1 MNHLRTDF
9 HIASPPAAMAS
20 SPSLEA
26 PGRLGPEAQDGLR
39 PGVQGRPNPGGQ
51 GLLARILAFALVALA
66 PWPLAVRAQ
75 PSRTAES
82 IWSQEDASQRALQLV
97 PSGARVDSTACQ
109 EIGVGS
115 MGGLPRYR
123 CTVRFSPGAASPGA
137 ASPGGASP
145 ASASP

>member
-1 MNHLRTDF
+1 M
-9 HIASPPAAMAS
+9 
-20 SPSLEA
+20 
-26 PGRLGPEAQDGLR
+26 
-39 PGVQGRPNPGGQ
+39 
-51 GLLARILAFALVALA
+51 ALA
-66 PWPLAVRAQ
+66 LMALAAWPLAVRAQ

-137 ASPGGASP
+137 ASPGAASP
-145 ASASP
+145 GTASPGGGRPESARP

>member
-1 MNHLRTDF
+1 MT
-9 HIASPPAAMAS
+9 S

-26 PGRLGPEAQDGLR
+26 PGRRGPEAQGSPR
-39 PGVQGRPNPGGQ
+39 AGVQGRPSRGGQ
-51 GLLARILAFALVALA
+51 GLRAAILALTLVGLA
-66 PWPLAVRAQ
+66 PWPLAARAQ

-97 PSGARVDSTACQ
+97 PTGAQVDSTACQ

-137 ASPGGASP
+137 TSPGGANP
-145 ASASP
+145 EGASP